1 MCRCERTE
9 RRAFLKRSVAAAA
22 AAVAAPRVIP
32 GRVLGL
38 AGAQGANEQIVVG
51 IVGMGTRG
59 RALVSN
65 IPANGRLAAICD
77 ADSRRTA
84 EVLAEFR
91 ASWKVYDDY
100 RKMFEQKDLDA
111 VIVCPCCHH
120 HVHAGVLACQAG
132 LDVYVEKPL
141 SVYVAEGRALVRAAR
156 KYKRVVQTG
165 TQQRTMEMDR
175 FACELVR
182 GGGIGKVHAV
192 ECVNFAGSIPYP
204 PAGLPEEPIP
214 PGVNWDAWQGP
225 APVHPFN
232 KLLFARR
239 MEKLGRYWWG
249 LWRDYS
255 NGESGQVHSHGLDMV
270 QYALGADE
278 TGPVEYRLV
287 EAGPAGRVDFRYA
300 NGVEVHMNLARGPAL
315 GGVFVGEKCKIEIN
329 RNKFTTNPPDFVTG
343 GPDPELA
350 KKWTGVL
357 GGDSI
362 ARGHVQNW
370 FDCIKSRQ
378 KPNADVEVGHRTATI
393 CNLIAIAR
401 ELGQVGE
408 PLRWDPVAERFTNSE
423 EGNHLLDRP
432 RRKGWQLP
440 ELAGEVV

>member
-192 ECVNFAGSIPYP
+192 ECVKFAGSIPYP

-239 MEKLGRYWWG
+239 MEKLGRY
-249 LWRDYS
+249 
-255 NGESGQVHSHGLDMV
+255 
-270 QYALGADE
+270 
-278 TGPVEYRLV
+278 
-287 EAGPAGRVDFRYA
+287 
-300 NGVEVHMNLARGPAL
+300 
-315 GGVFVGEKCKIEIN
+315 
-329 RNKFTTNPPDFVTG
+329 
-343 GPDPELA
+343 
-350 KKWTGVL
+350 
-357 GGDSI
+357 
-362 ARGHVQNW
+362 
-370 FDCIKSRQ
+370 
-378 KPNADVEVGHRTATI
+378 
-393 CNLIAIAR
+393 
-401 ELGQVGE
+401 
-408 PLRWDPVAERFTNSE
+408 
-423 EGNHLLDRP
+423 
-432 RRKGWQLP
+432 
-440 ELAGEVV
+440 